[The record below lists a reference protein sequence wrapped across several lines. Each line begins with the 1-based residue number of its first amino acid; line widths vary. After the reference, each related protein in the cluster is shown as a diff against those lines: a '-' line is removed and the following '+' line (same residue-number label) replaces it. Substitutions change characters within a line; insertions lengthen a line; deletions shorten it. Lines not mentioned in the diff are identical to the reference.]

1 MNLEPHLPDLPAP
14 PDLLD
19 PLEADMN
26 AAELKPRLVEAIR
39 MLARAEIVD
48 HSGHGS
54 ARRDS
59 ESFYINSAASTRSAL
74 TTDDLVA
81 IDLDGHPVEGSAR
94 PPFEFHI
101 HSEIY
106 RERPDVHAVMHTHP
120 RWSTFLTMVGAPYRP
135 VCAQG
140 ALLGDIPLVDSPL
153 SVNTR
158 PMGEKVAAALGH
170 RPAVLLKSHGAVV
183 VGSDIVEC
191 FALAAYLEENA
202 YRQYMAM
209 QIGAPYVFSEAEQ
222 EAFRE
227 RLWTANL
234 FRKTWDHYHAKL

>member
-1 MNLEPHLPDLPAP
+1 VEIKPVAKAVDV
-14 PDLLD
+14 
-19 PLEADMN
+19 
-26 AAELKPRLVEAIR
+26 KPRLADAIR
-39 MLARAEIVD
+39 MLSRANIVD

-54 ARRDS
+54 ARRDA
-59 ESFYINSAASTRSAL
+59 ESFYINSAASTRSAM
-74 TTDDLVA
+74 TTDDIVA
-81 IDLDGHPVEGSAR
+81 VDLDGNLIEGSAR

-106 RERPDVHAVMHTHP
+106 RARSDVHAVMHTHP
-120 RWSTFLTMVGAPYRP
+120 RWSTFLTMVGARYRA

-158 PMGEKVAAALGH
+158 PMGERVAATLGH

-183 VGSDIVEC
+183 VGSDVVEC

-209 QIGAPYVFSEAEQ
+209 QVGDPYEFSETEQ
-222 EAFRE
+222 LAFRE

-234 FRKTWDHYHAKL
+234 FRKTWDHYHSKL

>member
-1 MNLEPHLPDLPAP
+1 VNGADLRQ
-14 PDLLD
+14 LLVD
-19 PLEADMN
+19 
-26 AAELKPRLVEAIR
+26 AIR
-39 MLARAEIVD
+39 MLARADIVD

-54 ARRDS
+54 ARRDG
-59 ESFYINSAASTRSAL
+59 ESFYINSAASARGAL

-81 IDLDGHPVEGSAR
+81 VNLDGHLVEGTAR

-106 RERPDVHAVMHTHP
+106 RLRPDVRAVMHTHP
-120 RWSTFLTMVGAPYRP
+120 RWSTFLTMVGAKYRA

-158 PMGEKVAAALGH
+158 PMGERVAVTLG
-170 RPAVLLKSHGAVV
+170 RGPAVLLKSHGAVV
-183 VGSDIVEC
+183 AGSDIVEC
-191 FALAAYLEENA
+191 FALAAYLEENS

-209 QIGAPYVFSEAEQ
+209 QIGDPYVFSKAEQ
-222 EAFRE
+222 QAFRE
-227 RLWTANL
+227 RLWTPNL
-234 FRKTWDHYHAKL
+234 FRKTWDHYYSKR

>member
-1 MNLEPHLPDLPAP
+1 MTPDVNAGEVRQHLVDA
-14 PDLLD
+14 
-19 PLEADMN
+19 
-26 AAELKPRLVEAIR
+26 VR

-54 ARRDS
+54 ARRDG
-59 ESFYINSAASTRSAL
+59 ESFYINSAASARGAL
-74 TTDDLVA
+74 TSDDIVA
-81 IDLDGHPVEGSAR
+81 IDLDGNLVEGSAR

-106 RERPDVHAVMHTHP
+106 RRRGDVHAVLHTHP
-120 RWSTFLTMVGAPYRP
+120 RWSTFLTMVGEPYR
-135 VCAQG
+135 VVYAQG
-140 ALLGDIPLVDSPL
+140 ALLGDIPLLDSPL

-158 PMGEKVAAALGH
+158 PMGERVAAALG
-170 RPAVLLKSHGAVV
+170 RGPAVLLKSHGAVV

-209 QIGAPYVFSEAEQ
+209 RIGVPYVFSETEQ
-222 EAFRE
+222 QAFRE
-227 RLWTANL
+227 RLWTPGL
-234 FRKTWDHYHAKL
+234 FRKTWDHYRSKL